1 MADESGFMKIPF
13 MKVRI
18 QRIMVI
24 SLIESIELC

>member
-1 MADESGFMKIPF
+1 MTDESGFMKIPF
-13 MKVRI
+13 MEVRI